1 MLQNVEVLACSCVE
15 GIGKSICLCIA
26 RAGVAAPSGSLAPL
40 RSIACCIAWMEIR
53 RTFSVPMVRQISLT
67 PLQRSRRE
75 ISSNSGTMTCADR
88 VREVGEVRE
97 LREGSELI
105 AQHRRCAISRLKL
118 YSRNEPSGL
127 RFPAVL
133 LPWPGS
139 IRIVI
144 MLQF

>member
-1 MLQNVEVLACSCVE
+1 M
-15 GIGKSICLCIA
+15 
-26 RAGVAAPSGSLAPL
+26 
-40 RSIACCIAWMEIR
+40 
-53 RTFSVPMVRQISLT
+53 PMVRQISLT
-67 PLQRSRRE
+67 LLQRSSRE
-75 ISSNSGTMTCADR
+75 ISSNSGTITCADR

-118 YSRNEPSGL
+118 YSRYEPSGL
-127 RFPAVL
+127 RLPAVL

-144 MLQF
+144 MLQL